1 MLKTD
6 VCGVEFRNPLMLAA
20 GIMGSNASSMNWILK
35 SGAGGVVSKSF
46 SINPHPGYVNPT
58 TVAVEGGIINAI
70 GLSNP
75 GIENFKEELK
85 KIERENNVVIASIY
99 GATPNEFSKL
109 VEDVQEFVDMIELN
123 ISCPHAMDGYGASI
137 GQSCDLS
144 NTIVSAAC
152 DVADVPIIAK
162 LTPNVTDIT
171 EIAKT
176 CEDAGANALSLIN
189 TLGPGMKINI
199 DVARPVLSNK
209 FGGMSGRAIKP
220 IAISNV
226 YSVYESVDIP
236 LIGVGG
242 IYTYEDV
249 VEFIYAGARAVQ
261 IGTAIMDKGVNV
273 FDDINRGLEKFM
285 AEKGFSSIDE
295 MVGLAHREL

>member
-1 MLKTD
+1 MLKTN

-46 SINPHPGYVNPT
+46 SLKPHPGYVNPT

-75 GIENFKEELK
+75 GVDNFKEELK
-85 KIERENNVVIASIY
+85 KIDHENNVVIASIY
-99 GATPNEFSKL
+99 GATPDEFSQL
-109 VEDVQEFVDMIELN
+109 VGEVQEFVDMIELN

-144 NTIVSAAC
+144 NTIVSASC
-152 DVADVPIIAK
+152 DVAEVPVIAK

-176 CEDAGANALSLIN
+176 CEDAGADALSLIN

-226 YSVYESVDIP
+226 YSVYEAVDIP

-242 IYTYEDV
+242 IYSWEDV

-261 IGTAIMDKGVNV
+261 IGTAIMDEGVEV
-273 FDDINRGLEKFM
+273 FAKINEGLEKFM

>member
-1 MLKTD
+1 
-6 VCGVEFRNPLMLAA
+6 
-20 GIMGSNASSMNWILK
+20 MGSNASSMNWILK

-46 SINPHPGYVNPT
+46 SLNPHPGYVNPT

-75 GIENFKEELK
+75 GVENFKEELK
-85 KIERENNVVIASIY
+85 RIEREDNVVLASIY
-99 GATPNEFSKL
+99 GATPDEFSKL
-109 VEDVQEFVDMIELN
+109 VEEVQEYVDMIELN

-144 NTIVSAAC
+144 HTIVSASA
-152 DVADVPIIAK
+152 DASDVPIIAK

-176 CEDAGANALSLIN
+176 CEDAGADCLSLIN

-199 DVARPVLSNK
+199 DVAKPVLSNK
-209 FGGMSGRAIKP
+209 FGGMSGKAIKP
-220 IAISNV
+220 IAVRNV
-226 YSVYESVDIP
+226 YSVYEAVDIP

-242 IYTYEDV
+242 VYTFEDV
-249 VEFIYAGARAVQ
+249 VEFIFAGARAVQ
-261 IGTAIMDKGVNV
+261 IGTAIMDEGVEV
-273 FDDINRGLEKFM
+273 FAKINERLEKFM
-285 AEKGFSSIDE
+285 AEKGYNSIDE
-295 MVGLAHREL
+295 MVGIAHD